1 VNLSNWVRNL
11 RRKKI
16 RGTLS
21 SEKIA
26 KLEELGFVWRKERK
40 DSWEE
45 HFAQLIEFKER
56 FVSSRRHASCLLVA
70 QSAKGFRSMRAIQ
83 VWPLSC
89 LQELEGER
97 QIGTMGAGTKD
108 HSSKGVTT
116 SHTERLNACW
126 LSRAES
132 TTAEALRPSRR

>member
-1 VNLSNWVRNL
+1 MNLSNWVRNL

-16 RGTLS
+16 RGTLT
-21 SEKIA
+21 SERIA
-26 KLEELGFVWRKERK
+26 RLEELGFVWRKERK

-56 FVSSRRHASCLLVA
+56 FVSSRSLASWCAHSV
-70 QSAKGFRSMRAIQ
+70 KGFRSMRAIQ
-83 VWPLSC
+83 VWPLSR

-97 QIGTMGAGTKD
+97 QAGTMGAGTKA
-108 HSSKGVTT
+108 HSPGRI
-116 SHTERLNACW
+116 HFAYWALNACW

-132 TTAEALRPSRR
+132 AAAEALRPSRR

>member
-1 VNLSNWVRNL
+1 VELSNWVRNL

-45 HFAQLIEFKER
+45 HFLQLIEFNER
-56 FVSSRRHASCLLVA
+56 FAALTVPPIRAPTYSRIALV
-70 QSAKGFRSMRAIQ
+70 FVQ
-83 VWPLSC
+83 VWSLSG
-89 LQELEGER
+89 LTELEGKR
-97 QIGTMGAGTKD
+97 QAGAVGSGT
-108 HSSKGVTT
+108 
-116 SHTERLNACW
+116 
-126 LSRAES
+126 
-132 TTAEALRPSRR
+132 